1 MMTHENILT
10 SLTALKA
17 RLIADAGTSDI
28 YIGYLPL
35 AHVLELE
42 SELVMIINGIK
53 IGYSSTNTI
62 TDQSSAIKRGQ
73 KGDLSILKP
82 TLMAAVP
89 AILER
94 LTKAIK
100 DKLKESSPFKASLF
114 NTAYEIKLN
123 KLKGRKSNL
132 LLDKIVF
139 SKISNALLGGRL
151 KLIATGGAIL
161 NSDVH
166 EFSQVCLCRIIQVY
180 GLSETCAGGT
190 SQFPG
195 ETTCNEVGE
204 FKYI

>member
-1 MMTHENILT
+1 MTHENILT

>member
-1 MMTHENILT
+1 MTHENILT

-139 SKISNALLGGRL
+139 SKISNDLLGGRL
-151 KLIATGGAIL
+151 KLIATGVAIL